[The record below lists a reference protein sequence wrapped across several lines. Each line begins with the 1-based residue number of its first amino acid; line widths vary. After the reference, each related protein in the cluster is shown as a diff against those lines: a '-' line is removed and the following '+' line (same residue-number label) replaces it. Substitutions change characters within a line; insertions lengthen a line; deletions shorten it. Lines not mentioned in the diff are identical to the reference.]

1 MLAASRAKHQPTS
14 SRRRANALA
23 QPFRREFPQG
33 RRMAAAT
40 AARRNNR
47 LQWFVGKTGGC
58 GARSHTVPLADCSI
72 DELPQPVS
80 ASPRCTTG
88 AGASCWPVSRWPS
101 SCSASAC
108 TARASISPSSSAP
121 MVGRVGQH
129 LLVSPDVRA
138 RRLHRRSAGCASGS
152 ISWRLASCC
161 GGPGE
166 APKDRATYHHRPEA
180 LASSASLAPQD
191 AGLAVRPLYP
201 NNTASAAATDPALSV
216 TVRSSAPA
224 CTVMF
229 SAKKRASET

>member
-1 MLAASRAKHQPTS
+1 MPAASRAKHQPTS

-40 AARRNNR
+40 AARCNNW
-47 LQWFVGKTGGC
+47 LQWFVGRTGGC
-58 GARSHTVPLADCSI
+58 GARSHTVPLTDCSI

-121 MVGRVGQH
+121 MAGRVAWFPRGQH
-129 LLVSPDVRA
+129 LLVSPDRA
-138 RRLHRRSAGCASGS
+138 RRLHRRSAGRASGS
-152 ISWRLASCC
+152 ISWRPASRC
-161 GGPGE
+161 GGRQKRP
-166 APKDRATYHHRPEA
+166 DRATYHRRPEA
-180 LASSASLAPQD
+180 LASSASLAARMTVWPCV
-191 AGLAVRPLYP
+191 GFTPTIPHPPPRPTP
-201 NNTASAAATDPALSV
+201 RSPSRCARAHPPA
-216 TVRSSAPA
+216 P
-224 CTVMF
+224 
-229 SAKKRASET
+229 